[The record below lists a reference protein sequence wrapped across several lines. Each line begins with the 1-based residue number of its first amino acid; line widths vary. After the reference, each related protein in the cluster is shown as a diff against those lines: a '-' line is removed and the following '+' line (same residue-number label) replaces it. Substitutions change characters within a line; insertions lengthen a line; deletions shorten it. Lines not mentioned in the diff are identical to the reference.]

1 MCIRDSIYLID
12 VLFAIIAAM
21 SIHEYFDS
29 FKGKTNPVS
38 WLGFVACGLI
48 AFIHLIPKQYIIITI
63 GILVPTSIL
72 ILFLQVIISN
82 MKTNVQDIAV
92 TFFGICYIPLFLMY
106 LPLLMGSENGK
117 ILIWFVIIAA
127 WGTDIFAYIIG
138 KKLGKH
144 KFSKISPNKS
154 IEGCIGGTLGA
165 IIIAL
170 IYTFCINACLKIDV
184 YKRQENNKYS
194 KPVKVMLC
202 STGVETPKTGVYKIT
217 SFKQEWLGL
226 QGNVY
231 GQYCTQIV
239 GNILFHSVPYIEKN
253 NPSSLEYWE
262 YDKLG
267 EEARCV

>member
-1 MCIRDSIYLID
+1 MNLNRILTTVIGLPIVIVILVFGNIYLID

-144 KFSKISPNKS
+144 KFSRRLHRRYFRCNYYSFNLYILYKCMFENEYKLFVYNCNYIITKCSWSIRRFFSIKYKKICWN
-154 IEGCIGGTLGA
+154 
-165 IIIAL
+165 
-170 IYTFCINACLKIDV
+170 
-184 YKRQENNKYS
+184 
-194 KPVKVMLC
+194 
-202 STGVETPKTGVYKIT
+202 
-217 SFKQEWLGL
+217 
-226 QGNVY
+226 
-231 GQYCTQIV
+231 
-239 GNILFHSVPYIEKN
+239 
-253 NPSSLEYWE
+253 
-262 YDKLG
+262 
-267 EEARCV
+267 

>member
-1 MCIRDSIYLID
+1 MNLNRILTTVIGLPIVIVILVFGNIYLID

-29 FKGKTNPVS
+29 FKGKTNSVS

-48 AFIHLIPKQYIIITI
+48 AFIHLIPKQYTIITI

-170 IYTFCINACLKIDV
+170 IYTFCINACLKMNINYLFITVITLLLSVVGQLGDFSASSIKRYVGIKDFSNLLPGHGGMLDRID
-184 YKRQENNKYS
+184 
-194 KPVKVMLC
+194 
-202 STGVETPKTGVYKIT
+202 
-217 SFKQEWLGL
+217 
-226 QGNVY
+226 
-231 GQYCTQIV
+231 
-239 GNILFHSVPYIEKN
+239 
-253 NPSSLEYWE
+253 SLIFIAPFAYF
-262 YDKLG
+262 LLNLL
-267 EEARCV
+267 

>member
-1 MCIRDSIYLID
+1 MNLNRILTTVIGLPIVIVILVFGNIYLID

-48 AFIHLIPKQYIIITI
+48 TFIHLIPKQYIIITI

-138 KKLGKH
+138 KKLGRH

-170 IYTFCINACLKIDV
+170 IYTFCINACLKMNINYLFITVITLLLSVVGQLGDFSASSIKRYVGIKDFSNLLPGHGGMLDRID
-184 YKRQENNKYS
+184 
-194 KPVKVMLC
+194 
-202 STGVETPKTGVYKIT
+202 
-217 SFKQEWLGL
+217 
-226 QGNVY
+226 
-231 GQYCTQIV
+231 
-239 GNILFHSVPYIEKN
+239 
-253 NPSSLEYWE
+253 SLIFIAPFAYF
-262 YDKLG
+262 LLNLL
-267 EEARCV
+267 